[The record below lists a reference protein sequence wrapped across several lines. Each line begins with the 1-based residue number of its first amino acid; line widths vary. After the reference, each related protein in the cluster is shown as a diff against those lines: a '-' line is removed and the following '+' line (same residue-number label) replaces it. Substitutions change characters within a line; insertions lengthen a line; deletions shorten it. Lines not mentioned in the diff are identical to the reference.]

1 MPSFRQPGSTERAL
15 ALLQQA
21 KYERQERRRAMVL
34 LGALFGLAVMMH
46 MSSRVNSYMLLPPT
60 EMADSSWNFRN
71 GGGGV
76 KNAQNNIEIEVRT
89 AEGAGPQEI
98 VVEEEEEEEDPY
110 MAAFRNMADFNSDW
124 RETDT
129 PFFWHIPRCAGST
142 VKDIMGQCMRL
153 TSASEV
159 GTRDGHDHDPTLQVI
174 DYKGG
179 KYVNVDTTSIPG
191 IERAKAMGLAQSGI
205 ANVVVSSY
213 LHESSGIFDPD
224 HRGRAFLMLRN
235 PIERAVSMY
244 HYIREQRPELSDLSL
259 QDFARGQGI
268 ENNWMVRFLVNQ
280 MEGELDKSKLEVA
293 KEVLKR
299 KFLIGFVDEK
309 EESVKRFQKFTGWDT
324 KLEEAGK
331 LDDAQDCI
339 SNLLSTGVNVSPPYE
354 LPKKGSMEW
363 ALIMHQTQYDLKLYD
378 FALELFDEQTKKYGS
393 KEWKKAEKTKKK
405 GGK

>member
-129 PFFWHIPRCAGST
+129 P
-142 VKDIMGQCMRL
+142 V
-153 TSASEV
+153 SEKSCK
-159 GTRDGHDHDPTLQVI
+159 I
-174 DYKGG
+174 
-179 KYVNVDTTSIPG
+179 
-191 IERAKAMGLAQSGI
+191 AQ
-205 ANVVVSSY
+205 
-213 LHESSGIFDPD
+213 H
-224 HRGRAFLMLRN
+224 
-235 PIERAVSMY
+235 
-244 HYIREQRPELSDLSL
+244 
-259 QDFARGQGI
+259 
-268 ENNWMVRFLVNQ
+268 
-280 MEGELDKSKLEVA
+280 
-293 KEVLKR
+293 
-299 KFLIGFVDEK
+299 
-309 EESVKRFQKFTGWDT
+309 
-324 KLEEAGK
+324 
-331 LDDAQDCI
+331 
-339 SNLLSTGVNVSPPYE
+339 
-354 LPKKGSMEW
+354 
-363 ALIMHQTQYDLKLYD
+363 
-378 FALELFDEQTKKYGS
+378 
-393 KEWKKAEKTKKK
+393 
-405 GGK
+405 